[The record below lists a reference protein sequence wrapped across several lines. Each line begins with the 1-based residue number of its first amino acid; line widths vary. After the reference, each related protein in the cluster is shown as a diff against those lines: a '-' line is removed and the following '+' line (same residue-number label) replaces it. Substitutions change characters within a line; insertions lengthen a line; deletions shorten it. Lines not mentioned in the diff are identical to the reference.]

1 MTWAPPRHTLG
12 WGVLEWMDVLPS
24 PSRHSESLTLTPEQ
38 ARFVLDWFSIH
49 PTGRWFYRRAVIEQ
63 AKGWGKS
70 PFAGA
75 LMLAELTGPVVFDRW
90 AIPCTCMDDPT
101 TCKGTPQAMRWGE
114 GGTPPPW
121 VQVAAVSEDQ
131 TENTYGALYEMLTVN
146 EHAAA
151 KALGID
157 DGRTRLYLRDRPGKL
172 EPVTA
177 SAGSREGQRVTA
189 GLLDE
194 THLWTPRNGGVKLA
208 RTLRRNAA
216 KMGGRTIE
224 TTNAPILGEQ
234 SVAEESG
241 RNAEAG
247 EPGILFFANRPAIE
261 PEQDWS
267 DEQLK
272 AALGTVYRDATWID
286 RDRIVAEMRDPAT
299 PWTDALRFYF
309 NIRTTGAG
317 RAVDPRVWEALA
329 APREVP
335 EGAYIGLGFDGSV
348 SQDSTVLRAC
358 IADGY
363 RWTLG
368 KWERPTGDA
377 YVQWAN
383 AHPGETWSVPRQD
396 VRDAISLAFGRY
408 RVGRMFVDPWK
419 WQTELADWIATYG
432 ETVVLRLD
440 TNVIAKFAPA
450 VDQWLIAIREGR
462 EHDGDPVIAAHVVNA
477 HLRKVRIADDEAD
490 GRTRYLLVKGEDKGK
505 IDGAI
510 ADVLALA
517 AAMTMPPE
525 PVATAVEFISFAD

>member
-1 MTWAPPRHTLG
+1 
-12 WGVLEWMDVLPS
+12 MDNLPS
-24 PSRHSESLTLTPEQ
+24 PARHSERLTLTPEQ
-38 ARFVLDWFSIH
+38 ARFVLDWFAVY
-49 PTGRWFYRRAVIEQ
+49 PTGRFVHRRAVIEQ

-75 LMLAELTGPVVFDRW
+75 LMLAELAGPVVFDRW
-90 AIPCTCMDDPT
+90 KVPCTCADEAA
-101 TCKGTPQAMRWGE
+101 TCKGTPLGMRWGE
-114 GGTPPPW
+114 NGTPPPW

-208 RTLRRNAA
+208 RTIRRNAA

-224 TTNAPILGEQ
+224 TTNAPVLGER
-234 SVAEESG
+234 SVAEDSG
-241 RNAEAG
+241 RDADAG
-247 EPGILFFANRPAIE
+247 EPGILFFANRPAVE
-261 PEQDWS
+261 PQQDWS

-272 AALGTVYRDATWID
+272 AALRSVYRDSSWID
-286 RDRIVAEMRDPAT
+286 TDRIVAEIRDPST
-299 PWTDALRFYF
+299 TWPDSLRFYF
-309 NIRTTGAG
+309 NVRTTGAG
-317 RAVDPRVWEALA
+317 RAVDPRVWGALER
-329 APREVP
+329 PREVP
-335 EGAYIGLGFDGSV
+335 AGTYIGLGFDGSV

-358 IADGY
+358 TTDGY

-377 YVQWAN
+377 WVQWKN
-383 AHPGETWSVPRQD
+383 AHPGEDWTVDRQD
-396 VRDAISLAFGRY
+396 VRDAIALAFGRY
-408 RVGRMFVDPWK
+408 RVGKMFADPWK
-419 WQTELADWIATYG
+419 WQTELADWQRDHG
-432 ETVVLRLD
+432 KDVVLALD
-440 TNVIAKFAPA
+440 TNVIARFAPA
-450 VDQWLIAIREGR
+450 VDQWLTAIREGKD
-462 EHDGDPVIAAHVVNA
+462 HDDDAVIAQHVANA
-477 HLRKVRIADDEAD
+477 HLRKVRLDDDDAD
-490 GRTRYLLVKGEDKGK
+490 GRTRYVLVKGEDKGK
-505 IDGAI
+505 IDGAV

-525 PVATAVEFISFAD
+525 PPAAAPYFTPVTPDGHEEDDDE